1 MKIDDYILL
10 RPLGQGQFSNI
21 YLTSK
26 EGVDIISNIEE
37 IETKFSTLELKD
49 KIYATK
55 LIDKKNNN
63 EDLKRNFSNKIKKYK
78 EINHTNILK
87 LIDVK

>member
-63 EDLKRNFSNKIKKYK
+63 EDLKRYFDN
-78 EINHTNILK
+78 EISILK
-87 LIDVK
+87 ELNNSNII